1 MLFPDQNSTNF
12 PISVKNNLLNI
23 AKGYSAKEFLKY
35 NQYIVYNYLI
45 NSGSRGLLLFHD
57 MGYGKSI
64 TAAALAE
71 YYRKHEPDRRIVVL
85 LAKSLQANFQA
96 NIEKVVK
103 ANIKEA
109 SKNLSKEMKSDI
121 NADKENNGILS
132 NNNSSDSTID
142 KSIEET
148 YKFIS
153 LNASNMFTQMTRV
166 GKSKGELELE
176 KQLKEFT
183 DIAEKDD
190 FLENSLLIIDEFHNF
205 SNSVTNGSY
214 NALRLYDT
222 IMRTKNIKLLFLSG
236 TPIINGPFELVPTFN
251 MLKGLQDNTTLFPE
265 LQRDFDMYF
274 VDAKT
279 SKIKNVEKFKNRI
292 FGMCS
297 YYGDLYFDKQNT
309 KDFPQELPIKVEKV
323 YMSADQYSRYNM
335 VRDFER
341 EEANMNSFSEK
352 ATRFTNKSTASKSYR
367 VQSRQISNYLIPD
380 HALGPYKGKKARTKY
395 INKITDMDLK
405 NLDVFSPKFKKIL
418 ENIDKH
424 INQLGLVYSEFVSGE
439 GIAIFAKVLNTRGY
453 SCWNKSIKLEE
464 DVDTYDL
471 NTKGGVKINKAKAD
485 KTKGN
490 ETKKY
495 ALITGDISFDERTK
509 IVDTFNADNNK
520 TGDKIEL
527 LLISKTGAE
536 GLDLKNIRHI
546 HLIEPYWNY
555 ARLSQIIARA
565 VRYKSHVSLAP
576 KFRNVQ
582 PYIYLSDYP
591 KDFDVKKKK
600 ELTTDVDLFTKSIK
614 NKKLIKE
621 FYTILAEASIDCS
634 AHSESFPKSVKD
646 RIKCKLC
653 SPNNQQL
660 YHPILSKQMI
670 LPDPCQ
676 ELKEQEIKVK
686 TISIPGHDKTYAYS
700 KDSEGNFHIYKFD
713 ININGYT
720 LMDSSDYI
728 YSDIMKKL
736 LNIE

>member
-1 MLFPDQNSTNF
+1 
-12 PISVKNNLLNI
+12 
-23 AKGYSAKEFLKY
+23 
-35 NQYIVYNYLI
+35 
-45 NSGSRGLLLFHD
+45 
-57 MGYGKSI
+57 
-64 TAAALAE
+64 
-71 YYRKHEPDRRIVVL
+71 L
-85 LAKSLQANFQA
+85 LAKSLQANFQT

-103 ANIKEA
+103 ENIKNATKDIRTA
-109 SKNLSKEMKSDI
+109 SKDVNDTNLAPD
-121 NADKENNGILS
+121 S
-132 NNNSSDSTID
+132 NVEKTIED
-142 KSIEET
+142 T

-251 MLKGLQDNTTLFPE
+251 MLKGLQDKTPLFPE
-265 LQRDFDMYF
+265 LQKDFNMYF
-274 VDAKT
+274 VDTKT
-279 SKIKNVEKFKNRI
+279 NKIKNVEKFKNRI

-297 YYGDLYFDKQNT
+297 YYGDLYFDKRNT
-309 KDFPQELPIKVEKV
+309 ADFPQELSLKVEKV
-323 YMSADQYSRYNM
+323 HMSAEQYSRYNM

-341 EEANMNSFSEK
+341 EEASRKGFTEK

-395 INKITDMDLK
+395 LSKITDADLK
-405 NLDVFSPKFKKIL
+405 NLNIFSPKFKRML

-453 SCWNKSIKLEE
+453 SCWNKRIKLEE

-471 NTKGGVKINKAKAD
+471 DTKGGAKVD

-490 ETKKY
+490 EVGAKVDKTKKY
-495 ALITGDISFDERTK
+495 ALITGDISFDERIK
-509 IVDTFNADNNK
+509 IIDAFNADNNK
-520 TGDKIEL
+520 TGDNIAL

-536 GLDLKNIRHI
+536 GLDLKNIRHV

-565 VRYKSHVSLAP
+565 VRYKSHESLAP

-600 ELTTDVDLFTKSIK
+600 ELTTDVDLFTKSVQ

-634 AHSESFPKSVKD
+634 VHSKTFPKSVKD

-660 YHPILSKQMI
+660 YHPILSKQML

-686 TISIPGHDKTYAYS
+686 TISIPGHDKKYAYS

-713 ININGYT
+713 ENVNGYT
-720 LMDSSDYI
+720 LMDSSEHV
-728 YSDIMKKL
+728 YSDIIKKL